1 MVGTRYRLGGTD
13 PQQGLDCS
21 GLVFY
26 TYSQAGYEVPR
37 ARPGSAGSCRTE
49 NPRLS
54 RRSPGHRAVGRAACR
69 LLGRVPAYNPPTR
82 FSHLETRMIAVFGAT
97 GNTGRATV
105 KELQALGEDPLCV
118 IRDPEKAK
126 KVLAP
131 GSRTVVAEIT
141 DRAALEKALQG
152 VKSVFVVTGHNP
164 QTGPQ
169 QINILEAAKAA
180 GVEFFAKVSGGRA
193 LVSPDSPSVV
203 GRAHYAIEEALK
215 SSGLDWCILSPGLFM
230 QNTFTQIESIK
241 ADGKIV
247 QPFASDLPLA
257 FVDVRDT
264 GAVGARIVA
273 NPSAHAGKVIAFTGA
288 LTTFPAFAQDFSAV
302 LGKPIAYVGVPVEKA
317 MEAMTRRGMPEWLVE
332 HLGTIGRIGERGAFS
347 TANTRVI
354 EDIVGRPPLT
364 TRRFV
369 EDHQDMF
376 R

>member
-1 MVGTRYRLGGTD
+1 
-13 PQQGLDCS
+13 
-21 GLVFY
+21 
-26 TYSQAGYEVPR
+26 
-37 ARPGSAGSCRTE
+37 
-49 NPRLS
+49 
-54 RRSPGHRAVGRAACR
+54 
-69 LLGRVPAYNPPTR
+69 
-82 FSHLETRMIAVFGAT
+82 MIAVIGAT

-131 GSRTVVAEIT
+131 DSKTAVAEIT
-141 DRAALEKALQG
+141 DRAALEKALKG
-152 VKSVFVVTGHNP
+152 IKSVFVVTGHNP
-164 QTGPQ
+164 QTGEQ

-203 GRAHYAIEEALK
+203 GRGHYEIEQAIK

-241 ADGKIV
+241 NDGKII
-247 QPFASDLPLA
+247 QPFANDLPLA
-257 FVDVRDT
+257 FIDVRDT

-273 NPSAHAGKVIAFTGA
+273 DPTPHIGKTYAFTGA
-288 LTTFPAFAQDFSAV
+288 ETTYPDFAQDFSDV
-302 LGKPIAYVGVPVEKA
+302 LGKQVTYIGVPVEKA
-317 MEAMTRRGMPEWLVE
+317 MEAMRQRGMPEWLVE
-332 HLGTIGRIGERGAFS
+332 HMGTIGRIGAEGAFS
-347 TANTRVI
+347 TANTQVI
-354 EDIVGRPPLT
+354 EDLVGRAALT
-364 TRRFV
+364 TRQFV